1 VNSGSQSEA
10 KNVLVILG
18 EGFEDTETAVLVSV
32 LRWTEYRP
40 YLTQVNVTIS
50 GLRPFVRGR
59 FGATYEVDIPIEE
72 VDPNAY
78 DAVVVPGG
86 FRSRGFEELY
96 DERVLSIISAMNE
109 QGKPIVTLCVGV
121 FVPGE
126 AGVLADRKAT
136 VYELSANRDNPAC
149 LEGYG
154 ATPTYERFCI
164 DGNIVSC
171 TGPAVS
177 EETAAWLLE
186 VLIGEEQAA
195 EVARFRLG
203 LKQQ

>member
-1 VNSGSQSEA
+1 MDACSNKEA

-18 EGFEDTETAVLVSV
+18 EAFEDAEATVIVST

-40 YLTQVNVTIS
+40 HLAPINVTIT
-50 GLRPFVRGR
+50 GLRLVVRGR
-59 FGATYEVDIPIEE
+59 FGTTYEIDTPIDK
-72 VDPNAY
+72 VNPNEF

-86 FRSRGFEELY
+86 FKSRGYEELY
-96 DERVLSIISAMNE
+96 DERILSIIRAMHE

-126 AGVLADRKAT
+126 AGILAGRNAT
-136 VYELSANRDNPAC
+136 TYELSANKDNLAC

-154 ATPTYERFCI
+154 ATPTHERFCV

-171 TGPAVS
+171 TGPAAA
-177 EETAAWLLE
+177 EEAAAWLLE
-186 VLIGEEQAA
+186 ALIGKEQSA
-195 EVARFRLG
+195 EVQRFRLG
-203 LKQQ
+203 LL